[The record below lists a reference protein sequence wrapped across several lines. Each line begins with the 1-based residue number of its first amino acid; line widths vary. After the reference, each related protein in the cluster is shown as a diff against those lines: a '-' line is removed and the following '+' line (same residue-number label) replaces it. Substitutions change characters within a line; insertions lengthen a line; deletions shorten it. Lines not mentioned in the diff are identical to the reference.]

1 MSPTE
6 PSPRLLS
13 LLSLSRTRATVRSSR
28 GKAIVA
34 GIGVAYGLVA
44 LLAGYMLEL
53 VRTGASGT
61 TVVVLTNPYSPAWW
75 NYPALI
81 VITPGGVLAL
91 PFFATFSMVVVSFGV
106 GLGMGAGLLVA
117 VRFFRS
123 WRSAKASGRP
133 ATSLAGMTPAMVAV
147 LTLGA
152 CCSTSAAA
160 AGGIGAV
167 AVASGTTYT
176 QILLNSWFLN
186 VFQMVVLAIALLA
199 QELLISMYD
208 SLLQGSSESD
218 PTRSARAMP
227 TERSGRFPWLAL
239 RVFLVIGGTLW
250 ILALLIEATLP
261 APGTPL
267 AGVVLGGL
275 FQHVLLGGT
284 AIAAGLMPTA
294 VLGTFGRRSPR
305 TAVRGG
311 RWLLLVAGTTV
322 AVGVPPPLNTWGLT
336 GLGNYSLGSLGLPA
350 KLGGVVPPGGVGLVP
365 DLVIAS
371 LYALLGVFGMVVAV
385 YPDRVLRGMTGGGR
399 PMVESLDRP
408 VAGTSGTGHE
418 AS

>member
-1 MSPTE
+1 V
-6 PSPRLLS
+6 
-13 LLSLSRTRATVRSSR
+13 A
-28 GKAIVA
+28 AIA
-34 GIGVAYGLVA
+34 ISYGLVA
-44 LLAGYMLEL
+44 LLAGYMLEF

-91 PFFATFSMVVVSFGV
+91 PFFATFSMVVVSIGV

-123 WRSAKASGRP
+123 WKSAKASGRP

-167 AVASGTTYT
+167 AVASGTTYN

-186 VFQMVVLAIALLA
+186 VFQIVVLAVALLA

-208 SLLQGSSESD
+208 SLLQRSPEAD
-218 PTRSARAMP
+218 PMP
-227 TERSGRFPWLAL
+227 SVDAKPTVQSGRAPWLAL

-250 ILALLIEATLP
+250 VLSLLIEAATP
-261 APGTPL
+261 AQGAPL
-267 AGVVLGGL
+267 AGVVLSGL
-275 FQHVLLGGT
+275 FQHVLVGGT
-284 AIAAGLMPTA
+284 AIAAGLTPA
-294 VLGTFGRRSPR
+294 ALLGTFRRR
-305 TAVRGG
+305 TVRAAIGGG
-311 RWLLLVAGTTV
+311 RWLLLVAGATV
-322 AVGVPPPLNTWGLT
+322 AVGVPPPLNSWGVT
-336 GLGNYSLGSLGLPA
+336 GLGNYLLGSLGLPA
-350 KLGGVVPPGGVGLVP
+350 KLGGVVPPGGAGPVP

-371 LYALLGVFGMVVAV
+371 LYALLGVFCMVVAFD
-385 YPDRVLRGMTGGGR
+385 PHRVLDGLTGGGR
-399 PMVESLDRP
+399 EMVDSLDRATP
-408 VAGTSGTGHE
+408 STSGPRQDT
-418 AS
+418 S